1 MGKISNGIT
10 QATASTEG
18 TISIEGDIR
27 GRKAQGSI
35 DSEGIWDLGIDFKV
49 GGLGVTN
56 DYGGAITVSIAGQSI
71 TWGREGGKIH
81 YQLGGFEVIVEARDC
96 VVTETKKIM
105 GIEVASHTYPDPG
118 CEIPDPK
125 IELPDVPQLPGE
137 DGIDIDTMTG
147 LNLAYALLTTSSI
160 SVSTTYRT
168 NSGALFESRVYKE
181 HSVMRAENIPE
192 IVLPR
197 QPYFPDF
204 NLYVENVQDD
214 TLYRE
219 NYSIQSGTYKLTRAG
234 TREPGSLNIYNNFYN
249 QYQPEG
255 INTVLLSGST
265 VTLLEPTGNNVVGS
279 RYPATAYLA
288 YGPINAI
295 AAFVRRTRSEYSQE
309 ERANTYSGANSTYT
323 YSASLVKRITVSSI
337 VPVGEQKKPKPQPFL
352 QPGVPPHMNDCC
364 EEIVDMLEDLKDVL
378 HVDFFKKKKFPIP
391 TYLLAPG
398 CEPGNTTNAENY
410 YHLFQKIFQAIAHN
424 TIVSPQIDIQDAD
437 AVKEGDQKINER
449 YLSATG
455 WAEAVTKML
464 YEIVD
469 DGNIGTNM
477 DIRTGVTVTQLLVAV
492 ADLSYKV
499 DCIID
504 CIGVTTKRTKGE
516 VETSYNL
523 VVEGENTKGFD
534 PKKSNQQLDLNSDIS
549 TEKLLAGLLRTRKN
563 PIVKEEIHP
572 KSPTLFEMINDLK
585 NK

>member
-1 MGKISNGIT
+1 MSRIRDGIT

-18 TISIEGDIR
+18 VISAKGNIGKN
-27 GRKAQGSI
+27 KAQGSI
-35 DSEGIWDLGIDFKV
+35 DSEGIWDLGIDFKL
-49 GGLGVTN
+49 GGLGITN

-81 YQLGGFEVIVEARDC
+81 YDLGGFEVIVEARDC

-105 GIEVASHTYPDPG
+105 GIVVASHTYPDPG
-118 CEIPDPK
+118 CELPREPEPIIPPFDPT
-125 IELPDVPQLPGE
+125 VPLILE
-137 DGIDIDTMTG
+137 DGADTVFVVVHGTSNGYNISLNGGESLIWESKSVAEVTDIADEVFAVVNNTRKTQFKVREILTANKVRTSSDG
-147 LNLAYALLTTSSI
+147 KNQRVSILNNSALLPANSGFLYDTTSRVWVAAPI
-160 SVSTTYRT
+160 AESTNFQVFLNGVRVQSNSGDPIPAIRTYVLLGSRT
-168 NSGALFESRVYKE
+168 NCKQW
-181 HSVMRAENIPE
+181 I
-192 IVLPR
+192 
-197 QPYFPDF
+197 
-204 NLYVENVQDD
+204 
-214 TLYRE
+214 
-219 NYSIQSGTYKLTRAG
+219 
-234 TREPGSLNIYNNFYN
+234 
-249 QYQPEG
+249 
-255 INTVLLSGST
+255 
-265 VTLLEPTGNNVVGS
+265 
-279 RYPATAYLA
+279 ATTKA
-288 YGPINAI
+288 
-295 AAFVRRTRSEYSQE
+295 RSEYFNYVPNWYTSSQTL
-309 ERANTYSGANSTYT
+309 NYT
-323 YSASLVKRITVSSI
+323 VARII
-337 VPVGEQKKPKPQPFL
+337 PLGKQKLISQPFL

-364 EEIVDMLEDLKDVL
+364 EEILDSLEDLKDVL

-398 CEPGNTTNAENY
+398 CEPGKTTDAENY
-410 YHLFQKIFQAIAHN
+410 YHLFQKMFQAIAHN
-424 TIVSPQIDIQDAD
+424 TIVSPQIAIQDAD

-492 ADLSYKV
+492 ADLSHKV

-504 CIGVTTKRTKGE
+504 CIGVSTKRSKGE

-534 PKKSNQQLDLNSDIS
+534 PKKSNQQLDLNTDIS

>member
-1 MGKISNGIT
+1 MGRIRSGIT
-10 QATASTEG
+10 QATASAEG
-18 TISIEGDIR
+18 TISAEGNI
-27 GRKAQGSI
+27 GKNKAQGSI

-49 GGLGVTN
+49 GGLGITN

-81 YQLGGFEVIVEARDC
+81 YNVGGFEVIVEARDC
-96 VVTETKKIM
+96 VVTEQKIIM
-105 GIEVASHTYPDPG
+105 GIVVASHTYPDPG
-118 CEIPDPK
+118 CELPK
-125 IELPDVPQLPGE
+125 EEEPAPPELPPGPNGIELS
-137 DGIDIDTMTG
+137 DGPELVYVVLQGYVYGVEIDKRYNPPIYDTWFSDHVVTV
-147 LNLAYALLTTSSI
+147 T
-160 SVSTTYRT
+160 
-168 NSGALFESRVYKE
+168 
-181 HSVMRAENIPE
+181 
-192 IVLPR
+192 
-197 QPYFPDF
+197 D
-204 NLYVENVQDD
+204 
-214 TLYRE
+214 
-219 NYSIQSGTYKLTRAG
+219 IQSGEIPAPSSPSNGALPFKVSETYQWGRDRAAQRSRGTASGTTNETTRLYMPTFNYLIYQAIINPYTANLIYTENEIVKPMPSGFASSVATCVILYGSKTNCKRRLGEISENNPYNVTHSGAGFDLTRLV
-234 TREPGSLNIYNNFYN
+234 RYIVVRV
-249 QYQPEG
+249 
-255 INTVLLSGST
+255 I
-265 VTLLEPTGNNVVGS
+265 PTGKQK
-279 RYPATAYLA
+279 T
-288 YGPINAI
+288 
-295 AAFVRRTRSEYSQE
+295 
-309 ERANTYSGANSTYT
+309 
-323 YSASLVKRITVSSI
+323 IT
-337 VPVGEQKKPKPQPFL
+337 PFL

-364 EEIVDMLEDLKDVL
+364 EDILDSLEDLKDVL
-378 HVDFFKKKKFPIP
+378 HVDFFKRKKFPIP

-398 CEPGNTTNAENY
+398 CEPGKTTDAENY

-492 ADLSYKV
+492 ADLSHKV

-504 CIGVTTKRTKGE
+504 CIGVTTKRTKDE

-534 PKKSNQQLDLNSDIS
+534 PKKSNKQLDLNDDIS
-549 TEKLLAGLLRTRKN
+549 TEKLLSGLLRTRKN

-572 KSPTLFEMINDLK
+572 KSPTLFEMLQDLK